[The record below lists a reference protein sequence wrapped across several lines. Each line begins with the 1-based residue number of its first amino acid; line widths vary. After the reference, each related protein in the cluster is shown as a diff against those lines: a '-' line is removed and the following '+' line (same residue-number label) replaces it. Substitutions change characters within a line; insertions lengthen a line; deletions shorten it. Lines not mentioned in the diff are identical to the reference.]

1 MPGKLY
7 KEELKI
13 KKRDKRRYITI
24 VVCAVLVFVLIFGRA
39 FEIQIINSKRYVEQ
53 ANGISKITAPIK
65 ASRGE
70 ILDCYGRPIA
80 TNREGYNIIFNY
92 ASISKTTINDTI
104 LSLINLLKN
113 HEWKDH
119 LPLTDTAP

>member
-7 KEELKI
+7 KEELNI
-13 KKRDKRRYITI
+13 KKRDKRRYIIII
-24 VVCAVLVFVLIFGRA
+24 VAAVLVFVLLFLRT
-39 FEIQIINSKRYVEQ
+39 FEIQIANSEKYVEQ
-53 ANGISKITAPIK
+53 ANGIARITAPIK

-92 ASISKTTINDTI
+92 ASLSKTTINDTI
-104 LSLINLLKN
+104 LSVI
-113 HEWKDH
+113 
-119 LPLTDTAP
+119 